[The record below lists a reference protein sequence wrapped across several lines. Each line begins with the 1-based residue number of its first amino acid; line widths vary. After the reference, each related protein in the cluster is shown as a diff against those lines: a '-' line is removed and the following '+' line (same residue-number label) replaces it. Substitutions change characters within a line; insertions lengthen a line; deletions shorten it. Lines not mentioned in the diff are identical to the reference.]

1 MANLLKRLRQE
12 VSQQTD
18 KRLRIINEIIPAI
31 RVVKMYAW
39 EEPLIKLTEQYRK
52 MEMKLIRRISYLRA
66 FNITV
71 GYVSGKL
78 MIFPT
83 LITMVL
89 LCNELTA
96 SKVRIF
102 LNVAIIIVI
111 IFDTYNHIGQAF
123 LVVAL
128 FNNVRIVIPQGFN
141 HGIQFLADA
150 FVAVKRIEV
159 S

>member
-1 MANLLKRLRQE
+1 VANLLKRLRQE

-31 RVVKMYAW
+31 RVIKMYAW

-89 LCNELTA
+89 SCNELSA
-96 SKVRIF
+96 SKVR
-102 LNVAIIIVI
+102 
-111 IFDTYNHIGQAF
+111 TY
-123 LVVAL
+123 
-128 FNNVRIVIPQGFN
+128 
-141 HGIQFLADA
+141 
-150 FVAVKRIEV
+150 FV
-159 S
+159 